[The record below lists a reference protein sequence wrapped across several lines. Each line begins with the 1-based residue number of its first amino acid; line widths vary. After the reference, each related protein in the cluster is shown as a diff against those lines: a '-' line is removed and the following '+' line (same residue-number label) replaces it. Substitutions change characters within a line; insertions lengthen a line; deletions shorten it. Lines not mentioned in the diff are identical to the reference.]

1 METVN
6 PAAAPGRSDSAV
18 GTVAADPVTDPRWHA
33 LATSSAFGPGVGL
46 FTAPPW
52 LAAVCGTYGFTARSR
67 IALDAAG
74 RPTGGIAWVDVDD
87 PRGRRLLSLPF
98 SDRADPPVPDTATW
112 DLLVDAAG
120 FDDTAFTLRCLAD
133 SPAVGGA
140 GLRVAGEAAWHG
152 TPLHDGG
159 AAGARLDLDELHRR
173 IHSQSRRNVAAA
185 ERAGVRV
192 EVRDDLAAV
201 QVMHGLHVRLR
212 KGKYRLLAQPR
223 EFFERIWQEFAADG
237 RCATLLATLDGE
249 VVAAALFLEWNGA
262 LYYKFGASV
271 PDRLVARPNDAIY
284 WTGLRLAVERGL
296 DLVDWGLSDL
306 DQPGLVR
313 FKRKWATD
321 EHRLLTL
328 RSGTPRPGPGSH
340 EFGEALSGLTG
351 LLTDPTVPDEIT
363 ERAGALLYR
372 YFC

>member
-1 METVN
+1 MQTVN
-6 PAAAPGRSDSAV
+6 PTSVRARPAAGDVAEI
-18 GTVAADPVTDPRWHA
+18 VAADPVTDPRWQA
-33 LATSSAFGPGVGL
+33 LATSTEFGPRVGL

-52 LAAVCGTYGFTARSR
+52 IAAVCGSYAFTAQSR
-67 IALDAAG
+67 IALDADG
-74 RPTGGIAWVDVDD
+74 RPVGGIAWVDVDD
-87 PRGRRLLSLPF
+87 PRGRRRLSLPF

-112 DLLVDAAG
+112 NLLNDAAAG
-120 FDDTAFTLRCLAD
+120 GDTAFTLRCLDA
-133 SPAVGGA
+133 SPAAAGA

-152 TPLHDGG
+152 TPLRDGG
-159 AAGARLDLDELHRR
+159 VALDADELRRR
-173 IHSQSRRNVAAA
+173 IHSQSRRNLAAA
-185 ERAGVRV
+185 DRAGVVV
-192 EVRDDLAAV
+192 EVRDDLEAV
-201 QVMHGLHVRLR
+201 RTMHALHVRLR
-212 KGKYRLLAQPR
+212 KGKYGLLAQPR

-237 RCATLLATLDGE
+237 RCATLLASLDGE

-271 PDRLVARPNDAIY
+271 PERLGARPNDAIY
-284 WTGLRLAVERGL
+284 WTGLRLALERGL

-328 RSGTPRPGPGSH
+328 RSGTPRPGPGAR
-340 EFGEALSGLTG
+340 EFADALTGLTG
-351 LLTDPTVPDEIT
+351 LLTDPAVPDDIT